1 MSGFGAM
8 STMNQMIKN
17 NLGLLKKR
25 SRLKDNPYLPNSPE
39 AEVREPANY
48 PELIDHRFARRDTVQ
63 RISFWTTVFTIVTL
77 FIALVFYFSSVN
89 QAL

>member
-25 SRLKDNPYLPNSPE
+25 NRLKDNPYIPNSPE
-39 AEVREPANY
+39 AEVRDPTNY
-48 PELIDHRFARRDTVQ
+48 SELIEHRFARRETVQ
-63 RISFWTTVFTIVTL
+63 RISFWTTAFIIVTL
-77 FIALVFYFSSVN
+77 LIALVFYFV
-89 QAL
+89 